1 MKQKGVFMHTF
12 QPYPSEML
20 DINPF
25 TKIGTEWMAV
35 TAGDKDKVNTMTA
48 SWGTIGVL
56 WGKNIVT
63 IYVRDSRYTK
73 EFIDAKDTFSLTF
86 FDVSDKENKLAL
98 KSFGAVS
105 GRDEDKISNAKMHV
119 DYAADGTPY
128 IDEGNLVLVCRKM
141 SATKILPEQ
150 FIDASID
157 SDWYKSKDYHTM
169 YVAEITQ
176 ILAR

>member
-1 MKQKGVFMHTF
+1 MHTF
-12 QPYPSEML
+12 QPYPTELL

-25 TKIGTEWMAV
+25 SKIGTEWMAV

-48 SWGTIGVL
+48 NWGTLGVL
-56 WGKNIVT
+56 WGKNVVT
-63 IYVRDSRYTK
+63 IFVRDSRYTK
-73 EFIDAKDTFSLTF
+73 EFIDRQDTFSLTF
-86 FDVSDKENKLAL
+86 FDISDQENKLAL
-98 KSFGAVS
+98 KYFGAVS
-105 GRDEDKISNAKMHV
+105 GRNEDKIASAKMHV

-128 IDEGNLVLVCRKM
+128 IDEGNLVLVCRKL

-150 FIDASID
+150 FLDTSID
-157 SDWYKSKDYHTM
+157 DSWYKNKDYHTM

>member
-1 MKQKGVFMHTF
+1 MHTF

-63 IYVRDSRYTK
+63 IYVRDSRYI
-73 EFIDAKDTFSLTF
+73 FLHRFL
-86 FDVSDKENKLAL
+86 
-98 KSFGAVS
+98 
-105 GRDEDKISNAKMHV
+105 
-119 DYAADGTPY
+119 
-128 IDEGNLVLVCRKM
+128 
-141 SATKILPEQ
+141 
-150 FIDASID
+150 
-157 SDWYKSKDYHTM
+157 
-169 YVAEITQ
+169 
-176 ILAR
+176 